1 MTLDE
6 LIEQAKEL
14 KRVYGGSLRVNARN
28 PAGDNDEA
36 DRLVIARGHNGA
48 IEVEVARDCD
58 RV

>member
-14 KRVYGGSLRVNARN
+14 KRIYGGGLRVNARN
-28 PAGDNDEA
+28 QAGDNDEA
-36 DRLVIARGHNGA
+36 DRLVIARSRKGA
-48 IEVEVARDCD
+48 IEVEVVRDCD